1 MTLRVSF
8 PKLIMETLRRHVAAV
23 LITVL
28 AFFIHVITFF
38 LNVQNIIR
46 QVIIQD
52 ATSSSLLPT
61 PQTTEYILDE
71 LTTLTSPNMWNAI
84 LAMLIGV
91 YLAFDFFRYL
101 HSKKETDFYES
112 MPIRKQT
119 RFKMLFI
126 ACIGVFT
133 VLATI
138 ALGLELAIVY
148 GVGYGSALIFKNM
161 LWSLV
166 CMIGCFLACFTTTV
180 LAMVMTGHSIIAFL
194 GLGVFVSY
202 IPLIISNLIPLYAAK
217 FFDTYVHRDINE
229 NYYYFSP
236 VTLAYKATYHWNYNA
251 DIWNIKDHWTY
262 LLGCFVF
269 AIVIGVIAYLLFLRR
284 PSETAGRAMAF
295 EKFNPVIRFM
305 LVIPIALYAGLLL
318 NEIAAYANTAW
329 LIFGLI
335 FVAFLMHGI
344 MECIFQF
351 DIKALLSKK
360 KQLLFAILFSLAFVF
375 VFWADVFKYDSYMPN
390 EKDVESIQI
399 DTYLFDEGKYNWKEH
414 KDWLTGESIALAFDA
429 IKDIKASS
437 NPSDNEDYTYM
448 NDFTV
453 TYKLKSGVERQRR
466 YAYYGNDFP
475 ESLDKLTATEDFKN
489 DYCILYHTDEIEITS
504 LQVSNGPEQFKLD
517 LTKEQI
523 QELCKI
529 YLKEYSNITLSDA
542 LSKESVFNLI
552 VEYPIEGKEY
562 TGSESYMIY
571 SDFTETI
578 SYLKQF
584 DVVSFS
590 ESEDIK
596 LEYLE
601 FYSDK
606 YGEMQQEYINDEEEL
621 NELKQYMIL
630 GDFIRYHKDYG
641 EDYINC
647 NVRYVLNGDRRYMDV
662 YLNKNDIAKVL
673 NQ

>member
-8 PKLIMETLRRHVAAV
+8 PKLIMEALRRHVAAV

-28 AFFIHVITFF
+28 AFFIHLISFF
-38 LNVQNIIR
+38 LNVQNLLKTEFIE
-46 QVIIQD
+46 D
-52 ATSSSLLPT
+52 AMSSYYPPT
-61 PQTTEYILDE
+61 RGTDYVVEHLTELC
-71 LTTLTSPNMWNAI
+71 SPNMWNAI

-112 MPIRKQT
+112 MPIRKQA
-119 RFKMLFI
+119 RFKTLFI
-126 ACIGVFT
+126 ACIGTFI
-133 VLATI
+133 VLSVVT
-138 ALGLELAIVY
+138 LGMELAIVY
-148 GVGYGSALIFKNM
+148 GVGYGSAIIFKNM
-161 LWSLV
+161 LWSLI

-180 LAMVMTGHSIIAFL
+180 LAMVMTGHSIVAFL

-202 IPLIISNLIPLYAAK
+202 IPLIISNLIPLYAGQ
-217 FFDTYVHRDINE
+217 FFKTYVHRGINE
-229 NYYYFSP
+229 KYFYFSP
-236 VTLAYKATYHWNYNA
+236 ITLAYKATYHWNYNSE
-251 DIWNIKDHWTY
+251 IWNIKDHWTY
-262 LLGCFVF
+262 LLGCFLF
-269 AIVIGVIAYLLFLRR
+269 ALVISVVAYLLFLRR

-295 EKFNPVIRFM
+295 EKFNPVIRIM

-351 DIKALLSKK
+351 DIKALISKK
-360 KQLLFAILFSLAFVF
+360 KQLLFTILFCLAFVF
-375 VFWADVFKYDSYMPN
+375 VFWTDLFKYDAYMPDK
-390 EKDVESIQI
+390 KDVKSIQI
-399 DTYLFDEGKYNWKEH
+399 DTYLFDEGKYNWKEQ
-414 KDWLTGESIALAFDA
+414 KDWLTGESIDLALEA
-429 IKDIKASS
+429 IKDIKAPSHSS
-437 NPSDNEDYTYM
+437 GDSDYIYM

-453 TYKLKSGVERQRR
+453 TYKLKSGFERQRR
-466 YAYYGNDFP
+466 YSYYGNEFP
-475 ESLDKLTATEDFKN
+475 ESLDKLSATEDFKN

-504 LQVSNGPEQFKLD
+504 LQVSNGPEQFKLN

-523 QELCKI
+523 QELCEI
-529 YLKEYSNITLSDA
+529 YLKEYSDITLSDS
-542 LSKESVFNLI
+542 LSKEKVLMLI
-552 VEYPIEGKEY
+552 VEYPIDGREY
-562 TGSESYMIY
+562 SGSESYMIY

-584 DVVSFS
+584 DVVSFA
-590 ESEDIK
+590 ESADIK

-606 YGEMQQEYINDEEEL
+606 YGEMQQEYINDEEQL
-621 NELKQYMIL
+621 NALKQYMIL
-630 GDFIRYHKDYG
+630 GDFMRYQKDYG

-647 NVRYVLNGDRRYMDV
+647 NVRYVLDGERRYMDIF
-662 YLNKNDIAKVL
+662 LNKNDIAKVL